1 MSLIVAV
8 VASVMIMAISSGVG
22 WYLERYKSAVTE
34 MLGMMMGMTFGMMT
48 GIVVG
53 YYFGAAMDMFV
64 SNIVGVLV
72 GLGFGIAFG
81 RAGGLMGMMD
91 GGMGG
96 MMGGMM
102 GAMLGVMVNVSELAV
117 PVTAVFMTALYLL
130 SMVALVRLVHN
141 GAARQYA
148 QDPVCDMQVDV
159 ATATLTSQYKGK
171 TYYFCAP
178 GCKRSFDKA
187 PERYAA

>member
-1 MSLIVAV
+1 MSLTVAV
-8 VASVMIMAISSGVG
+8 IASVVISAISGGVG
-22 WYLERYKSAVTE
+22 WYLERYKFAVTE
-34 MLGMMMGMTFGMMT
+34 MLGMMIGMTFGMMT

-53 YYFGAAMDMFV
+53 YYIGAAANMFV
-64 SNIVGVLV
+64 SNLVGVPV
-72 GLGFGIAFG
+72 GLGFGVVFG

-117 PVTAVFMTALYLL
+117 SVTAVFMTALYLL
-130 SMVALVRLVHN
+130 SMVALVRLVQN
-141 GAARQYA
+141 SAAKQYA
-148 QDPVCDMQVDV
+148 QDPVCDMMVDT
-159 ATATLTSQYKGK
+159 ATATLTSEHKGK

-178 GCKRSFDKA
+178 GCKRSFDKS
-187 PERYAA
+187 PEKYVA